1 MPAPFEPLLSSLDRL
16 STNGSPQQRYKDIVR
31 ERYIISK
38 HTNTSYADTE
48 HMAPI
53 EREYMLE
60 FIMEE
65 LQRQKELMDEAKAKA
80 EANRK

>member
-1 MPAPFEPLLSSLDRL
+1 
-16 STNGSPQQRYKDIVR
+16 
-31 ERYIISK
+31 
-38 HTNTSYADTE
+38 
-48 HMAPI
+48 MAPI
-53 EREYMLE
+53 EREYVLE